1 MLKIIAMLII
11 AYLLGSIPS
20 GVLIGKKFFNVDIR
34 QSGSGNIGT
43 TNTFRVLG
51 PKAGTV
57 VLLMDILK
65 GTLAA
70 SQPYIFQTPHVNPL
84 LIGLAAIV
92 GHTFSIFDRFKG
104 GKAVATSA
112 GILLAY
118 NPQFF
123 IIACVVFAS
132 LVYLTSRVSVA
143 SMTAMIIISFW
154 SLVYHDIIL
163 TCVAVALTFF
173 IFYRH
178 RENIQRLKNGTE
190 SLIPFGFWYNYTK
203 KKNS

>member
-1 MLKIIAMLII
+1 MLII

-20 GVLIGKKFFNVDIR
+20 GVMIGKKFFNVDIR
-34 QSGSGNIGT
+34 KAGSGNIGT

-57 VLLMDILK
+57 VLLMDVLK

-70 SQPYIFQTPHVNPL
+70 SQPYLFQTPNVNPL
-84 LIGLAAIV
+84 LIGLAAIL
-92 GHTFSIFDRFKG
+92 GHTFSIFDHFNG

-118 NPQFF
+118 NPPFF
-123 IIACVVFAS
+123 IVACIIFAS
-132 LVYLTSRVSVA
+132 LVYLTSMVSVA
-143 SMTAMIIISFW
+143 SMTALVLISLL
-154 SLVYHDIIL
+154 SLFYHDWIL
-163 TCVAVALTFF
+163 TTVAVVLTVF

-178 RENIQRLKNGTE
+178 RENIKRLKNGTE
-190 SLIPFGFWYNYTK
+190 SLIPFGYWYNHK
-203 KKNS
+203 KKS

>member
-1 MLKIIAMLII
+1 MLKIILMLII
-11 AYLLGSIPS
+11 AYFLGSIPS
-20 GVLIGKKFFNVDIR
+20 GVMIGKKFFNVDIR
-34 QSGSGNIGT
+34 QAGSGNIGT

-70 SQPYIFQTPHVNPL
+70 SQPYLFHMPQVNPL

-92 GHTFSIFDRFKG
+92 GHTFSVFDHFKG

-118 NPQFF
+118 NPSFF
-123 IIACVVFAS
+123 VIACLVFAS
-132 LVYLTSRVSVA
+132 LVYLTSMVSVA
-143 SMTAMIIISFW
+143 SMTAMVIISIW
-154 SLVYHDIIL
+154 SLAYHDVIL
-163 TCVAVALTFF
+163 TAVALILTVF

-178 RENIQRLKNGTE
+178 RENIRRLKNGTE
-190 SLIPFGFWYNYTK
+190 NLIPFGYWYHH
-203 KKNS
+203 KKN

>member
-1 MLKIIAMLII
+1 M
-11 AYLLGSIPS
+11 
-20 GVLIGKKFFNVDIR
+20 IGKKFFNVDIR

-57 VLLMDILK
+57 VLVMDVLK

-70 SQPYIFQTPHVNPL
+70 SQPYLFQTPHVNPL

-92 GHTFSIFDRFKG
+92 GHTFSVFDHFKG

-118 NPQFF
+118 NPPFF
-123 IIACVVFAS
+123 IIACAVFAI
-132 LVYLTSRVSVA
+132 LVFLTSRVSVA
-143 SMTAMIIISFW
+143 SMSAMIIISIW
-154 SLVYHDIIL
+154 SLFYHDLIL

-190 SLIPFGFWYNYTK
+190 SLIPFGYWYHHMKN
-203 KKNS
+203 KNS